1 MCNQILNGHAVPDAG
16 NILQADA
23 TDFGVGWID
32 DVRWAVICPVSG
44 VSGRIEPFHV
54 ERLRTMASWERDVEE
69 QSDAVMPL
77 WPLKVGQAEA
87 MDPAKRGGCASRWSN
102 RQDRGRY

>member
-32 DVRWAVICPVSG
+32 DVRWAAICPVSG
-44 VSGRIEPFHV
+44 VSGRSNLFTSNGS
-54 ERLRTMASWERDVEE
+54 ERWLQGNVTLRSR
-69 QSDAVMPL
+69 VM
-77 WPLKVGQAEA
+77 Q
-87 MDPAKRGGCASRWSN
+87 
-102 RQDRGRY
+102 